1 MTQTLQALSIGVKA
15 HELLGL
21 SDRRWAVLASVSG
34 AIYIESNREEVLW
47 IAGSRSALHGRAIL
61 VTHLSSKRPGP
72 GAPCS
77 VRDGHLCIGDDLTV
91 DLGDAAVW
99 RPARTAP
106 SQGGVAEWNSK
117 LADALNRAALQT
129 GSRGF
134 FIHAALAGLTAT
146 GSNLHHEMG
155 ATLGSAVRKGVA
167 ALSQVSSGSGLPD
180 GLEPATGLV
189 GLGEG
194 LTPSG
199 DDFLGGFLFALRV
212 LDRVSPVALGIDWH
226 RVEAW
231 LRRMKPLTNKISFAV
246 LADHA
251 RGQAAEPLW
260 AFLRGVLA
268 EASQQQLVQ
277 AALRVARIGH
287 TSGWDML
294 GGVHC
299 GSSVAARMVEGSS
312 QPSNCQYVAAARHGA
327 NSYGHCRRE
336 VVRVC

>member
-1 MTQTLQALSIGVKA
+1 MTQTLQALSIGAKA
-15 HELLGL
+15 HELLGG

-47 IAGSRSALHGRAIL
+47 IARSRSALHGRAIL
-61 VTHLSSKRPGP
+61 VPHLSSKRPEP
-72 GAPCS
+72 GVPCN
-77 VRDGHLCIGDDLTV
+77 VRDGHLGIGDDLAV

-99 RPARTAP
+99 QPAPAAP
-106 SQGGVAEWNSK
+106 GQGGVAEWSSK
-117 LADALNRAALQT
+117 LADAVNRAALQT
-129 GSRGF
+129 DSRGF
-134 FIHAALAGLTAT
+134 FIHAARVGLTAA
-146 GSNLHHEMG
+146 SSSLHHGMG
-155 ATLGSAVRKGVA
+155 AALSSAVRKGVA
-167 ALSQVSSGSGLPD
+167 ALCQVSSGSGLPD
-180 GLEPATGLV
+180 GLESAMGLV

-212 LDRVSPVALGIDWH
+212 LDRVSPITLGIDWH
-226 RVEAW
+226 GVEAW
-231 LRRMKPLTNKISFAV
+231 LQRIKPLTNKISFAV

-260 AFLRGVLA
+260 SFLRGVLA

-277 AALRVARIGH
+277 AALHAARIGH

-312 QPSNCQYVAAARHGA
+312 QPGNCQCVVAARHGA
-327 NSYGHCRRE
+327 NSHTRCRKE